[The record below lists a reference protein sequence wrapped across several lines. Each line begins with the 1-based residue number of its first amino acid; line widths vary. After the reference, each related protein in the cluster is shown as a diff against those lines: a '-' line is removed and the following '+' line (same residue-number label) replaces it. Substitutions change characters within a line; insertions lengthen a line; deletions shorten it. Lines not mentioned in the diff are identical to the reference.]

1 MKGRALSVE
10 NSTQLYWT
18 LLAATHPLLERY
30 DGAISGAPPRSP
42 LGQSLSRE
50 KSGADAARPIS
61 TGGRGFEQTTSAS
74 YSDYLERNGF
84 PTYAV
89 TRDGIALENRSFR
102 VLGVVFPSV
111 LSAQLELAFPVLCK
125 EHGILYP

>member
-61 TGGRGFEQTTSAS
+61 TGGRG
-74 YSDYLERNGF
+74 L
-84 PTYAV
+84 V
-89 TRDGIALENRSFR
+89 CRDFFDFGGIAGALTGLKPSGETEATVPRTSKSR
-102 VLGVVFPSV
+102 KLSLIGVTSV
-111 LSAQLELAFPVLCK
+111 SS
-125 EHGILYP
+125 